1 MDREEAV
8 NLVREHVKG
17 EFLFKHMIA
26 TEAIMRAAAKNLSE
40 DALVWGLCGLLH
52 DVDFEETKDDC
63 VRHGVVAQ
71 EILKGEDVPSEVLR
85 AILSHNYMNP
95 DAPERGAKMEHIL
108 VAADAMTGLIIACA
122 MVKGKKLANV
132 GDNTV
137 RKAFKKK
144 GFAAG
149 SKREMIMECEEA
161 GIEYDKFVEISV
173 AAMKDIAEELGL

>member
-1 MDREEAV
+1 MNREDAV
-8 NLVREHVKG
+8 NLVGEHVKG

-26 TEAIMRAAAKNLSE
+26 TEAIMRAAAKNLSQ
-40 DALVWGLCGLLH
+40 DADVWGLCGLLH
-52 DVDFEETKDDC
+52 DIDFEKTKDDC

-71 EILKGEDVPSEVLR
+71 EILSDAGVSREILH

-95 DAPERGAKMEHIL
+95 DAPERDSKMEHIL

-122 MVKGKKLANV
+122 MVKGKKLSNV
-132 GDNTV
+132 TEDTV
-137 RKAFKKK
+137 KKAFKKK

-173 AAMKDIAEELGL
+173 AAMKEIAEELGL